1 MVGATDET
9 PKSHLPGRVMAEF
22 RAVAA
27 RRQLR
32 FRMPTYRQFAPIS
45 QVTPNHQ
52 AVPQRELVRK
62 SCSFITFYFYVLS
75 LEYPQ
80 ALCSSI

>member
-1 MVGATDET
+1 MKKRIGPRRKGMVGTTDET

-32 FRMPTYRQFAPIS
+32 FRLPTYRQFAPIS
-45 QVTPNHQ
+45 QVT
-52 AVPQRELVRK
+52 R
-62 SCSFITFYFYVLS
+62 
-75 LEYPQ
+75 
-80 ALCSSI
+80 